1 LQKLRDSLTTTS
13 FLILPGAEAT
23 RALHARN
30 ISAAT
35 AFCFRRISSA
45 DLVQCAPNQ
54 PAQLLEACCDRVC
67 GQSRHVLL
75 ATGFFLFIYLDA
87 SDAASFGVYLFN
99 RSNFWELIT
108 IFDTAAMFV
117 IVGLFSMFERAGVNP
132 PGLVAVTVGLT
143 YVIGTLQWFL
153 VGGAVGAILERFFEG
168 LKTPDPDEDW
178 DKF

>member
-1 LQKLRDSLTTTS
+1 VLYTLATFLLPPLFVFGVYHLLTWFNVLRINQRS
-13 FLILPGAEAT
+13 FWKRVAIG
-23 RALHARN
+23 
-30 ISAAT
+30 SAV
-35 AFCFRRISSA
+35 S
-45 DLVQCAPNQ
+45 
-54 PAQLLEACCDRVC
+54 
-67 GQSRHVLL
+67 HVLL

-117 IVGLFSMFERAGVNP
+117 IVGLFSMFERAGVSP